1 MIGYFVGPVLALLIS
16 LKFTQKQSTEL
27 KRDYVDLVAKVELL
41 EANGSS
47 AKLQE
52 NYVKLT
58 AKVDLLEAR
67 GAQADKEML
76 QKIMTTVMPI
86 AKAVN
91 KLNQEV
97 GL

>member
-1 MIGYFVGPVLALLIS
+1 MYYVLGPVLALLVS
-16 LKFTQKQSTEL
+16 LKYTQQQNTKHQKE
-27 KRDYVDLVAKVELL
+27 YEALVTKVELL
-41 EANGSS
+41 ENRN
-47 AKLQE
+47 E
-52 NYVKLT
+52 EV
-58 AKVDLLEAR
+58 
-67 GAQADKEML
+67 DKEML

>member
-1 MIGYFVGPVLALLIS
+1 MYYAVGPILALLIS
-16 LKFTQKQSTEL
+16 LKYTQQQQTKQQKEYET
-27 KRDYVDLVAKVELL
+27 LVARIELIENRN
-41 EANGSS
+41 EA
-47 AKLQE
+47 L
-52 NYVKLT
+52 
-58 AKVDLLEAR
+58 
-67 GAQADKEML
+67 DKEML

>member
-1 MIGYFVGPVLALLIS
+1 MLGYAIVGPAIALLIS
-16 LKFTQKQSTEL
+16 LKFTDGRYKAHQKEYEEL
-27 KRDYVDLVAKVELL
+27 LTKVELL
-41 EANGSS
+41 EKRN
-47 AKLQE
+47 
-52 NYVKLT
+52 
-58 AKVDLLEAR
+58 EAV
-67 GAQADKEML
+67 DKEML

>member
-1 MIGYFVGPVLALLIS
+1 LPCLLALS
-16 LKFTQKQSTEL
+16 MHNSKHKTTKEYEGATST
-27 KRDYVDLVAKVELL
+27 KVELL
-41 EANGSS
+41 EKRN
-47 AKLQE
+47 
-52 NYVKLT
+52 
-58 AKVDLLEAR
+58 EAV
-67 GAQADKEML
+67 DKEML

>member
-1 MIGYFVGPVLALLIS
+1 MEFLIGPVLAVLVSVGYTLQQNT
-16 LKFTQKQSTEL
+16 KHQKE
-27 KRDYVDLVAKVELL
+27 YEALVTKVELL
-41 EANGSS
+41 ENRNE
-47 AKLQE
+47 Q
-52 NYVKLT
+52 V
-58 AKVDLLEAR
+58 
-67 GAQADKEML
+67 DKEML

>member
-1 MIGYFVGPVLALLIS
+1 MYFVVGPVLALLIS
-16 LKFTQKQSTEL
+16 LKFTQQQHSKHQKE
-27 KRDYVDLVAKVELL
+27 YEALVTKVELL
-41 EANGSS
+41 ETRN
-47 AKLQE
+47 
-52 NYVKLT
+52 
-58 AKVDLLEAR
+58 EAV
-67 GAQADKEML
+67 DKEML

>member
-1 MIGYFVGPVLALLIS
+1 MIQYAIVGPVLALLIS
-16 LKFTQKQSTEL
+16 LKYTQQQQTKHQKE
-27 KRDYVDLVAKVELL
+27 YEALVTKVELL
-41 EANGSS
+41 ESRN
-47 AKLQE
+47 QE
-52 NYVKLT
+52 V
-58 AKVDLLEAR
+58 
-67 GAQADKEML
+67 DKEML

>member
-1 MIGYFVGPVLALLIS
+1 MYYAVGPILALLIS
-16 LKFTQKQSTEL
+16 LKYTQQQNTKHQKE
-27 KRDYVDLVAKVELL
+27 YEVLVTKVELL
-41 EANGSS
+41 ETRN
-47 AKLQE
+47 
-52 NYVKLT
+52 
-58 AKVDLLEAR
+58 EAV
-67 GAQADKEML
+67 DKEML

>member
-1 MIGYFVGPVLALLIS
+1 MFGYVIAGPLLALLVS
-16 LKFTQKQSTEL
+16 LKYTQQQNQKHQKE
-27 KRDYVDLVAKVELL
+27 YEALVTKVELL
-41 EANGSS
+41 ETRN
-47 AKLQE
+47 
-52 NYVKLT
+52 
-58 AKVDLLEAR
+58 EAV
-67 GAQADKEML
+67 DKEML

>member
-1 MIGYFVGPVLALLIS
+1 MIELAVGPVLALLVS
-16 LKFTQKQSTEL
+16 LKFTQQQQTKHRKE
-27 KRDYVDLVAKVELL
+27 YEALVAKVELL
-41 EANGSS
+41 ENRNE
-47 AKLQE
+47 Q
-52 NYVKLT
+52 V
-58 AKVDLLEAR
+58 
-67 GAQADKEML
+67 DKELL

>member
-1 MIGYFVGPVLALLIS
+1 MFGYAIAGPLLALLIS
-16 LKFTQKQSTEL
+16 LKYTQQQNQKHQKE
-27 KRDYVDLVAKVELL
+27 YEALVSRVELIENRN
-41 EANGSS
+41 EA
-47 AKLQE
+47 L
-52 NYVKLT
+52 
-58 AKVDLLEAR
+58 
-67 GAQADKEML
+67 DKELL

>member
-1 MIGYFVGPVLALLIS
+1 MYYVVGPVLALLIS
-16 LKFTQKQSTEL
+16 LKFSQQQQSKHNKE
-27 KRDYVDLVAKVELL
+27 YEALVAKVELL
-41 EANGSS
+41 ENRNE
-47 AKLQE
+47 Q
-52 NYVKLT
+52 V
-58 AKVDLLEAR
+58 
-67 GAQADKEML
+67 DKEML

>member
-1 MIGYFVGPVLALLIS
+1 MIGYFVAGPLLALLIS
-16 LKFTQKQSTEL
+16 LKFTDAKHKEHQKE
-27 KRDYVDLVAKVELL
+27 YEALVAKVESL
-41 EANGSS
+41 ETRNKA
-47 AKLQE
+47 
-52 NYVKLT
+52 V
-58 AKVDLLEAR
+58 
-67 GAQADKEML
+67 DKEML

>member
-1 MIGYFVGPVLALLIS
+1 MYFLVGPVLALLIS
-16 LKFTQKQSTEL
+16 LKFTQQQHSKHQKE
-27 KRDYVDLVAKVELL
+27 YEALVAKVELL
-41 EANGSS
+41 ETRN
-47 AKLQE
+47 
-52 NYVKLT
+52 
-58 AKVDLLEAR
+58 EAV
-67 GAQADKEML
+67 DKEML

>member
-1 MIGYFVGPVLALLIS
+1 MIQYAIVGPLLALLIS
-16 LKFTQKQSTEL
+16 LKYTQQQQTKHQKE
-27 KRDYVDLVAKVELL
+27 YEALVTKVELL
-41 EANGSS
+41 ENRN
-47 AKLQE
+47 QE
-52 NYVKLT
+52 V
-58 AKVDLLEAR
+58 
-67 GAQADKEML
+67 DKEML

>member
-1 MIGYFVGPVLALLIS
+1 MIQYAIVGPVLALLIS
-16 LKFTQKQSTEL
+16 LKYTQQQQTKHQKE
-27 KRDYVDLVAKVELL
+27 YEALVTKVELL
-41 EANGSS
+41 ENRNE
-47 AKLQE
+47 Q
-52 NYVKLT
+52 V
-58 AKVDLLEAR
+58 
-67 GAQADKEML
+67 DKEML

>member
-1 MIGYFVGPVLALLIS
+1 MYYAVGPILALLIS
-16 LKFTQKQSTEL
+16 LKYTQQQQTKHQKE
-27 KRDYVDLVAKVELL
+27 YEALVTKVELL
-41 EANGSS
+41 ETRNE
-47 AKLQE
+47 Q
-52 NYVKLT
+52 V
-58 AKVDLLEAR
+58 
-67 GAQADKEML
+67 DKEML

>member
-1 MIGYFVGPVLALLIS
+1 MYFVVGPVLALLIS
-16 LKFTQKQSTEL
+16 LKYTQQQHTKHQKE
-27 KRDYVDLVAKVELL
+27 YEALVAKVELL

-47 AKLQE
+47 TKLQE

-67 GAQADKEML
+67 GEQADKEML

>member
-1 MIGYFVGPVLALLIS
+1 MIGYVIAGPLVALLVS
-16 LKFTQKQSTEL
+16 LKFTDNRFKKHEQGYEA
-27 KRDYVDLVAKVELL
+27 LVSKIELL
-41 EANGSS
+41 DNRNE
-47 AKLQE
+47 
-52 NYVKLT
+52 VM
-58 AKVDLLEAR
+58 
-67 GAQADKEML
+67 DKEML

>member
-1 MIGYFVGPVLALLIS
+1 MIELAVGPVLALLIS
-16 LKFTQKQSTEL
+16 LKFTQQQNTKHQKE
-27 KRDYVDLVAKVELL
+27 YEALVTKVELL
-41 EANGSS
+41 ESRN
-47 AKLQE
+47 E
-52 NYVKLT
+52 RV
-58 AKVDLLEAR
+58 
-67 GAQADKEML
+67 DKEML

>member
-1 MIGYFVGPVLALLIS
+1 MYYALGPILALLIS
-16 LKFTQKQSTEL
+16 LKYTQQQST
-27 KRDYVDLVAKVELL
+27 KQQKDYETLVARVELIENRN
-41 EANGSS
+41 EA
-47 AKLQE
+47 L
-52 NYVKLT
+52 
-58 AKVDLLEAR
+58 
-67 GAQADKEML
+67 DKEML